1 MKIAL
6 NIFVKYLYCNSDIRL
21 SRTVT
26 QFRELI
32 SY

>member
-1 MKIAL
+1 MKTAL
-6 NIFVKYLYCNSDIRL
+6 NIFVKYLYSNSDIRL
-21 SRTVT
+21 SKTVT